1 MDHAISS
8 VNVSVMK
15 ATPVS
20 NATAV
25 QMVTTGFLIAEV
37 SQIKVRAHNTQ
48 NHLLRTLFFN
58 PLCLVL
64 SILSVTYIF
73 SCASKIILYMNL
85 GELNHRSYLS
95 LLTTFSL
102 LRLLQYTGPI

>member
-37 SQIKVRAHNTQ
+37 SQIRVRAHNTQ

-64 SILSVTYIF
+64 SILSVTYF
-73 SCASKIILYMNL
+73 FPA
-85 GELNHRSYLS
+85 
-95 LLTTFSL
+95 
-102 LRLLQYTGPI
+102 RLKSFCI